1 MPLKSFKIF
10 LNGKEFLKKK
20 FDNNSSLSEI
30 RERIKD
36 KLDSD
41 FNFLDSENF
50 FIDKEDEDGTT
61 IEELKTDDSIKIQ
74 LTEKNIE
81 LKKEIEYNIKP
92 KNIPIEG
99 SNPLKNEGEL
109 KIYKYPIV
117 EFTST
122 EEAKAC
128 VMLVVGETGSGK
140 TSFINAFVN
149 YLMGIDVSD
158 DFRYK
163 LIIEE
168 ERKKSESQTKGLHI
182 YNIRSKKMLIKIAD
196 TQGYGDTNG
205 VKEDEAITMKIKD
218 AFMNE
223 LNSIN
228 IICFVVKSSD
238 TRLTSHQN
246 YIFSSVIS
254 LFGNDIKKNF
264 ITLFTFYDGSKPSAI
279 ITLENSTF
287 KDVISSIDN
296 PWYLNFNNKLYYQI
310 PEKDDDGSNFKKLQ
324 NNFKLLSEKIESLP
338 RLSLQQ
344 SKDNLT
350 LRERISMSC
359 KALEELLTRQLDIMV
374 QKREQI
380 KYIKENEMA
389 INQNKIKL
397 IPRKRIEFEKEELK
411 NGNKA
416 TICKIC
422 KFNCHSPCMDTS
434 INGVDVLF
442 FTCKIWSWGLN
453 CTICPNHCPSSV
465 HELSSFNYVKKEYTD
480 YVSVENILEIKDN
493 INGVNIAKKLLDKL
507 QKEEK
512 EIKQKIEITQSEIK
526 KKYSELKKIAL
537 NITSYQTTIEFLE
550 ERIKEEE
557 RTKDDGYKER
567 IELYQN
573 MIEENKHVLKCSEI
587 E

>member
-1 MPLKSFKIF
+1 MPTKSFKIF

-310 PEKDDDGSNFKKLQ
+310 Q
-324 NNFKLLSEKIESLP
+324 
-338 RLSLQQ
+338 
-344 SKDNLT
+344 
-350 LRERISMSC
+350 
-359 KALEELLTRQLDIMV
+359 ELLTRQLDIMV

-434 INGVDVLF
+434 INGVDILF